1 MQRAPPVASSTTV
14 HRGVDDKIA
23 RKMNGE
29 IANKT
34 KGMPT
39 AAIVAPTTAAR
50 GALKWMGQ
58 ARARYPSIGLVIVA
72 TKNVNT
78 NSPVA
83 TKSTEPLDPPIA
95 TMKISQAVTTIIG
108 PSRRNIRVLFIE
120 VDPSLSLPPS
130 ALAGTARHRL
140 GGPHIASSRTG
151 RFNRMPSPVDVVR
164 QQRAHAHRQQQEK
177 AGANCAV
184 HDL

>member
-1 MQRAPPVASSTTV
+1 
-14 HRGVDDKIA
+14 
-23 RKMNGE
+23 MNGE

-140 GGPHIASSRTG
+140 GGPHIRSSRAG
-151 RFNRMPSPVDVVR
+151 RFPSPVAIIIR
-164 QQRAHAHRQQQEK
+164 QQRAHTHRQQQEK
-177 AGANCAV
+177 AGAECAV
-184 HDL
+184 HDLWRH